1 MAYAFA
7 SAESAAERRQRLVE
21 ANLNA
26 EAAGDSAFSAALG
39 SFGSAIVSGLFE
51 HKSWTG

>member
-7 SAESAAERRQRLVE
+7 SAEAAAERRQRLVE

-26 EAAGDSAFSAALG
+26 EQAGDTAFSSALG
-39 SFGSAIVSGLFE
+39 QFGSAVVSGMFQYGLPF
-51 HKSWTG
+51 